1 MMKFVIAFVIV
12 IVAFVAFAVVNDKGP
27 LNRQLPQTSRE
38 HQLSD
43 AAISDIAGS
52 LNDADRITFGHWAAR
67 QTFVDIGMVDDP
79 TPGSDPLTVGDA
91 LAEQRR
97 LEAPNPVATEQAQRD
112 CAAHLDSGRGYML
125 RGRVF
130 ASPCEAVAATTQGR

>member
-12 IVAFVAFAVVNDKGP
+12 IVAFVAFAVMNDEGP

-43 AAISDIAGS
+43 AAISDITGS
-52 LNDADRITFGHWAAR
+52 LNDADRVTFAHWAAR
-67 QTFVDIGMVDDP
+67 QTFVDIGMVGDP
-79 TPGSDPLTVGDA
+79 TPGYDPVTVGDA

-97 LEAPNPVATEQAQRD
+97 LEAPNPMATEQARRD
-112 CAAHLDSGRGYML
+112 CAAYTDSGRGYIF
-125 RGRVF
+125 RGQVF
-130 ASPCEAVAATTQGR
+130 ASPCRALAGQ